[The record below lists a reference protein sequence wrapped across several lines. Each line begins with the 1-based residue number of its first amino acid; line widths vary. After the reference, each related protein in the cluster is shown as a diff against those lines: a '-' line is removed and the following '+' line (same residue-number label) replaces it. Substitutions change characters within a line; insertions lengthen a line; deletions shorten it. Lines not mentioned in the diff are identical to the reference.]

1 MRPGVRSWMLI
12 FPSCLSLC
20 AACTH
25 SPPSSL
31 PSTFAPCSMAGVG
44 PVDSSWRQVRA
55 SGFTFCVPASWR
67 PSGAATDS
75 VDPTLWHGREGSV
88 TWHLGRP
95 ESTSS
100 MGRRADITVA
110 VVTTGT
116 PVLAPPYP
124 AAPSA
129 STGDAES
136 CAQPAN
142 TPYVVDSVTVVV
154 TQTACRGT
162 WMTTAWSTTPA
173 MYVQGQTH
181 AVENTKVLNAIM
193 VTIRFASTKH

>member
-1 MRPGVRSWMLI
+1 
-12 FPSCLSLC
+12 
-20 AACTH
+20 
-25 SPPSSL
+25 
-31 PSTFAPCSMAGVG
+31 MAGVG
-44 PVDSSWRQVRA
+44 LVDSSWRQVRA

-67 PSGAATDS
+67 PSGRATDS
-75 VDPTLWHGREGSV
+75 VDAPLWHGKEGSV

-95 ESTSS
+95 ASTRA
-100 MGRRADITVA
+100 MEQRADVTVA

-116 PVLAPPYP
+116 PVPAPSFP

-129 STGDAES
+129 STADAES
-136 CAQPAN
+136 CAPPGN

-173 MYVQGQTH
+173 MYIQGQTH
-181 AVENTKVLNAIM
+181 AVEHTKVLNAIM
-193 VTIRFASTKH
+193 VTIRFASAKQPVR